1 MARGAVAVTRT
12 RATTTWCGGGGGGPR
27 GGGGSGGLARRTVV
41 GGGSRAE
48 GRGRWRPLA
57 RWAVAERRRP
67 RQPRPRGGPRQAAPA
82 GRRATAGSGGRSRG
96 GPWAG
101 RWQRPGARLASLF
114 FLFYVMCGDVVND

>member
-41 GGGSRAE
+41 GGGRR
-48 GRGRWRPLA
+48 GRGWRPP
-57 RWAVAERRRP
+57 RWAVAGRRRGS
-67 RQPRPRGGPRQAAPA
+67 RASWRARAAPA
-82 GRRATAGSGGRSRG
+82 GEATAARG
-96 GPWAG
+96 ALRAMGG